1 MKNRLLIVGSIA
13 YDNIQT
19 PSGSA
24 EWALGGSAS
33 YAALAA
39 SFFAPVSVC
48 GIVGGDFKDSDMA
61 RLARRG
67 ADVSDVEVDRGGETF
82 FWSGK
87 YHDNFSSRE
96 TLETRVNVYENYVP
110 KLGGASRSAEFLLL
124 GNIGP
129 DVQRCALDAMKS
141 DPFVILDTMDL
152 WIEIANAPLRELVKR
167 ADILIVNDSEAKK
180 LSGERNVIRAGDGLL
195 RMGAKSAI
203 VKAG

>member
-19 PSGSA
+19 PVDSV

-39 SFFAPVSVC
+39 SFFAPASVC
-48 GIVGGDFKDSDMA
+48 GIVGRDFKESDMA

-67 ADVSDVEVDRGGETF
+67 TDVSDVEVDRGGETF

-110 KLGGASRSAEFLLL
+110 KLGEASRSAEFLLL

-129 DVQRCALDAMKS
+129 DVQKCALDSMKS

-195 RMGAKSAI
+195 RMGAKSQ
-203 VKAG
+203 